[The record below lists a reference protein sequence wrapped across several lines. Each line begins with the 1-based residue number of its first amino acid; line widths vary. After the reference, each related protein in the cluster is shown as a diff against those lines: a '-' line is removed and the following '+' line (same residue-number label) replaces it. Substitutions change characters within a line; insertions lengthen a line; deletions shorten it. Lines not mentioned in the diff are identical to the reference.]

1 MEILHY
7 DRVTRELLGQGV
19 ADPDPLTDG
28 AWLIPAHAVAAAD
41 APLPPTRDG
50 YARVLNATGD
60 GWEYVEDHRGKEG
73 WLPGGAPHVVVDLG
87 PLPEGW
93 SEVEP
98 PQPLASVV
106 AAKQGQ
112 IRDGAE
118 AVLAPMKAEYGPTE
132 IASWDQQYEEANALE
147 GNPDAPAPLVR
158 AIAAA
163 RGMDA
168 AALAARI
175 RANRAA
181 WVSISGHVVGQRL
194 AYQDALDAAA
204 ALSDEGE
211 ARAAIAAIVPVYTLP
226 EAANA

>member
-1 MEILHY
+1 MQTKYSPSTGGFYVEGMHQEQ
-7 DRVTRELLGQGV
+7 D
-19 ADPDPLTDG
+19 
-28 AWLIPAHAVAAAD
+28 IPADAVDITPEEHQAVLLAAQATPGGLIGMEEGRPVAVD
-41 APLPPTRDG
+41 APPPT
-50 YARVLNATGD
+50 
-60 GWEYVEDHRGKEG
+60 VEALR
-73 WLPGGAPHVVVDLG
+73 
-87 PLPEGW
+87 
-93 SEVEP
+93 
-98 PQPLASVV
+98 
-106 AAKQGQ
+106 AAKQAQ

-118 AVLAPMKAEYGPTE
+118 AVLAPLKAEYGPTE

-147 GNPDAPAPLVR
+147 ANPDAPAPLVR

-181 WVSISGHVVGQRL
+181 WVAISGHVVGQRL

-204 ALSDEGE
+204 ALPDEDE
-211 ARAAIAAIVPVYTLP
+211 ARAAITAIVPVYTLP

>member
-7 DRVTRELLGQGV
+7 DRVTRELLGPGV

-28 AWLIPAHAVAAAD
+28 VWLIPAHAVAADA

-60 GWEYVEDHRGKEG
+60 GWDYMEDHRGMTG
-73 WLPGGAPHVVVDLG
+73 YVNGVAVTITDMG

-93 SEVEP
+93 SGVEP
-98 PQPLASVV
+98 TQPQASVA
-106 AAKQGQ
+106 AAKQAQ

-118 AVLAPMKAEYGPTE
+118 AVLAPLKAEYGPTE

-147 GNPDAPAPLVR
+147 ANPDAPAPLVR

-181 WVSISGHVVGQRL
+181 WVAISGHVVGQRL

-204 ALSDEGE
+204 ALPDEDE
-211 ARAAIAAIVPVYTLP
+211 ARAAIMAIVPVYTLP
-226 EAANA
+226 G